1 MMTKKKKITNC
12 IMECLECGIFY
23 SGYYDPTPKC
33 SDCYNKKYIKA
44 RDELVKSQV
53 NKTDLK

>member
-23 SGYYDPTPKC
+23 SGY
-33 SDCYNKKYIKA
+33 NKKYIKA

>member
-1 MMTKKKKITNC
+1 MSKRKKITTC

-23 SGYYDPTPKC
+23 SDYYDPSPKC

-44 RDELVKSQV
+44 LVKSQDH
-53 NKTDLK
+53 KTDLK